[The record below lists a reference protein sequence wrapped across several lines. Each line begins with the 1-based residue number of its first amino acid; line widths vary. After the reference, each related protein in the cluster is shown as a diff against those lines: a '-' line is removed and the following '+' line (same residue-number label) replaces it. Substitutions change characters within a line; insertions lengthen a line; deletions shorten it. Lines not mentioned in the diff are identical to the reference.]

1 MVDFPFCKNSTSFV
15 VSYLIQLADNI
26 ETADEESIQSNR
38 FLRMF
43 CVYRSVCDEND
54 KVIAHYVL
62 VIGYIGGNCQEDC
75 FYKITEPSN
84 EVGEVWIAIPSGD
97 GFYQKHFANAKMSD
111 CEQELT
117 SMDIR
122 VQNELISEM
131 NQFLIYDDLS
141 DFFYYNT
148 ACIAMSSS
156 NFVRSDEFPS
166 ALLSR
171 LCKTFW
177 PFSVSW

>member
-1 MVDFPFCKNSTSFV
+1 

-26 ETADEESIQSNR
+26 ETADEESIQSIR

-43 CVYRSVCDEND
+43 CVHRSVCDEND

-62 VIGYIGGNCQEDC
+62 VIGYTGGNCQEDC

-84 EVGEVWIAIPSGD
+84 ERGEVWIAIPSGD
-97 GFYQKHFANAKMSD
+97 GLYQKHFVNSHMSD

-117 SMDIR
+117 SMDIKM
-122 VQNELISEM
+122 QNELISEM
-131 NQFLIYDDLS
+131 NRFLIYDDLS

-148 ACIAMSSS
+148 ACNTLSTSKFSCSA
-156 NFVRSDEFPS
+156 EFPL
-166 ALLSR
+166 ALLKR
-171 LCKTFW
+171 LCSTFW

>member
-1 MVDFPFCKNSTSFV
+1 

-26 ETADEESIQSNR
+26 ETADEESVQSIR

-43 CVYRSVCDEND
+43 CVHKGVYDENE

-62 VIGYIGGNCQEDC
+62 AIGYAGGNCQEDC

-84 EVGEVWIAIPSGD
+84 EGGEVWIAIPSGD
-97 GFYQKHFANAKMSD
+97 GLYQKHFANAHLSD

-117 SMDIR
+117 SIDIKM
-122 VQNELISEM
+122 QNELISEM
-131 NQFLIYDDLS
+131 NQYLIYDDLS

-148 ACIAMSSS
+148 VCNALPSS
-156 NFVRSDEFPS
+156 NFVRSDEFPN
-166 ALLSR
+166 ALLPR
-171 LCKTFW
+171 LSNTFW